1 MGRLFGT
8 DGVRGVANRELTPEL
23 AFDLGR
29 AGAAVLAGEV
39 QHKPR
44 ILIGS
49 DTRISCGM
57 LEASL
62 AAGICAAGADAI
74 LCGVVPTPAI
84 AYLTCAKGCDAG
96 VVISASHNSFEF
108 NGIKFFNAEGYKLPD
123 RVEDEIE
130 EMIARREASNRP
142 EGERIGRISRYES
155 AAADYTEHLKQTMG
169 SDLSGLVIAM
179 DCANGAASAIAPRLF
194 RDLGAQ
200 VLSLGVTPDGININE
215 NCGSTHLGGL
225 SHLVRDQACSLG
237 LAFDGDADRMLAVD
251 EYGDPVDGDIIMAI
265 VADDM
270 HRQGVLPSDTLV
282 VTVMS
287 NMGLDIAARERGIRL
302 EKTKVGDRYV
312 LESMIAGG
320 YAIGGEQSGHIIL
333 TDHATTGDGMLSAL
347 RLLRALQSSK
357 QTLGEARKIMTVLP
371 QVLKSARIPNE
382 NKEAAM
388 ADPEILA
395 MCADAERRLAG
406 RGRVLVRASGTEP
419 IVRVMLEGED
429 TGMISEM
436 AEQIVKKI
444 VERHG

>member
-39 QHKPR
+39 RHKPR

-57 LEASL
+57 LEAAL

-84 AYLTCAKGCDAG
+84 AYLTCARGCDAG

-108 NGIKFFNAEGYKLPD
+108 NGIKFFNSEGYKLPD

-130 EMIARREASNRP
+130 AIIARREPSVRP
-142 EGERIGRISRYES
+142 EGEQIGRISRYDS
-155 AAADYTEHLKQTMG
+155 AATDYAEHLKQTMG
-169 SDLSGLVIAM
+169 CDLTGLVIAM
-179 DCANGAASAIAPRLF
+179 DCANGAASAIAPGLF

-200 VLSLGVTPDGININE
+200 VLPLGVTPDGVNINE

-225 SHLVRDQACSLG
+225 SHLVREQACSLG

-265 VADDM
+265 IADDM
-270 HRQGVLPSDTLV
+270 RDKGNLPADTLV

-312 LESMIAGG
+312 LESMVAGG
-320 YAIGGEQSGHIIL
+320 YTIGGEQSGHIIL
-333 TDHATTGDGMLSAL
+333 TEYATTGDGILSAL
-347 RLLRALQSSK
+347 RLLRALQSRK
-357 QTLGEARKIMTVLP
+357 QSLGEARKIMTVLP

-382 NKEAAM
+382 KKEAAM
-388 ADPEILA
+388 ADPKSHLV
-395 MCADAERRLAG
+395 CRR
-406 RGRVLVRASGTEP
+406 
-419 IVRVMLEGED
+419 
-429 TGMISEM
+429 
-436 AEQIVKKI
+436 
-444 VERHG
+444 